1 MGDQIIITEDDKP
14 SRPDVV
20 VIKPKAEDRPEK
32 TEKTVV
38 TESVRVTKTEEN

>member
-14 SRPDVV
+14 SKPDVV
-20 VIKPKAEDRPEK
+20 IIEPRAERPEK

-38 TESVRVTKTEEN
+38 TETVKVTKTEER